1 MMKRLTLAT
10 LFGAAALLFSSI
22 AFAIDL
28 DSAKEQGL
36 VGEQTNGYLGAVV
49 NNGEVQALIIDINA
63 KRKAKYAEL
72 AAKNSLELEQ
82 VEKLAAK
89 KAFDKTQSGH
99 YLLVNG
105 SWVKK

>member
-1 MMKRLTLAT
+1 MMKKLTIAT
-10 LFGAAALLFSSI
+10 LLGASALLLSSI

-36 VGEQTNGYLGAVV
+36 VGEQKNGYLGAVV
-49 NNGEVQALIIDINA
+49 NNAEIQTLINDVNA

-72 AAKNSLELEQ
+72 AAKNNLALEQ
-82 VEKLAAK
+82 IEKLAAK

-105 SWVKK
+105 AWVKK